1 MSLQS
6 VHKKIRETSHMY
18 MNKIKKQNDFHLI
31 VFGDQL
37 PAKISDDRFSSS
49 VGLSFPGTC
58 VLSF

>member
-18 MNKIKKQNDFHLI
+18 MNKIKKQNDIHLI
-31 VFGDQL
+31 VFGDPL
-37 PAKISDDRFSSS
+37 PAKISDALVSGS
-49 VGLSFPGTC
+49 VGLSLPGTC

>member
-1 MSLQS
+1 MSIQS

-18 MNKIKKQNDFHLI
+18 MNKIKKQNDIHLI

-49 VGLSFPGTC
+49 VGLSSETW
-58 VLSF
+58 